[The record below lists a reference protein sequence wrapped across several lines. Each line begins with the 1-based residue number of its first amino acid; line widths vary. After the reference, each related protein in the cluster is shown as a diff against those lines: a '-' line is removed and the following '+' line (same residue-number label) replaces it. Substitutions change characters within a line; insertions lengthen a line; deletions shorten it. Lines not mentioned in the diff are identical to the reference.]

1 MTSHP
6 PHPPSSGPT
15 ASGPASAPTQP
26 ASPSGRAD
34 SLSPSG
40 RADSLSPSGRAGL
53 ATGARELAPRANLT
67 TADNPW
73 PLRLLSSKIEEYVSR
88 MTEVWVEGQVV
99 QLSRRPGARMVF
111 LTLRDTDADASMSV
125 SMYARALDAVLA
137 RSGAQLSEGARVVVH
152 ARPVFWTK
160 RGSLQL
166 QADDVRPVGVGDLLA
181 RIEQLRRVLAA
192 EGLFDAER
200 KQPLPFLPRRV
211 GLVCGRAAKARD
223 DVLVNS
229 RLRWPGLPFEVR
241 EVAVQGSQAVPEV
254 TRALRELDAVED
266 VDVIVVARGGGAVE
280 DLLPFSDEGLVRAA
294 AACRTPL
301 VSAIGHETDCPLLDL
316 VADYRASTPTDAARR
331 IVPDLSQET
340 SGLDSARERLRSLM
354 TTRLDAEQTALDQLR
369 ARPVLAE
376 PTSIVSVRLSELDQ
390 ARDRLRRALSHHLS
404 LAAADLR
411 AEHARLTALSPQG
424 VLERGY
430 AILRTPGGTVI
441 TGAEDIKK
449 GDLIEGILARGRMV
463 AQVVGAT
470 RPVGS
475 PGTTGSNGEEE

>member
-1 MTSHP
+1 M
-6 PHPPSSGPT
+6 
-15 ASGPASAPTQP
+15 
-26 ASPSGRAD
+26 
-34 SLSPSG
+34 
-40 RADSLSPSGRAGL
+40 AG
-53 ATGARELAPRANLT
+53 GARELAPRANLT

-111 LTLRDTDADASMSV
+111 LTLRDTDADTSMPV
-125 SMYARALDAVLA
+125 AIYARTLDAALA
-137 RSGAQLSEGARVVVH
+137 RSGAQLTEGARVVVH
-152 ARPVFWTK
+152 ARPVFWTR

-211 GLVCGRAAKARD
+211 GLVCGRAAKAKD

-254 TRALRELDAVED
+254 TRALRELDATED

-354 TTRLDAEQTALDQLR
+354 TARLDAEQAALDQLR

-376 PTSIVSVRLSELDQ
+376 PTSIVSGRLDELGQ

-411 AEHARLTALSPQG
+411 ADHARLTALSPQG
-424 VLERGY
+424 VLDRGY

-441 TGAEDIKK
+441 TGAEDVKK
-449 GDLIEGILARGRMV
+449 GDLIEGVLARGRMV
-463 AQVVGAT
+463 AQVVGST
-470 RPVGS
+470 RPDSGPGS
-475 PGTTGSNGEEE
+475 TGGSNKDD